1 VIPATPELTQPTR
14 ARRPWLLVIAIVA
27 VAGVGGVTGA
37 VLVIGGDPPTRQ
49 DLVAERG
56 AQVMPFDLEA
66 TTHHFEPTDFGG
78 VQRVVADDGADHR
91 QIELIRAHLRT
102 EVARFRTGDFGDP
115 ATIHG
120 HDMPGLAILEANAHT
135 LVITYRDLDDGAEVT
150 YRSSDPP
157 TIAALHDWFAAQRS
171 DHGAHAQT
179 G

>member
-1 VIPATPELTQPTR
+1 MIPATPEPTQPAR
-14 ARRPWLLVIAIVA
+14 AGRSWSLVIAIVA
-27 VAGVGGVTGA
+27 VVGVGGVTGA
-37 VLVIGGDPPTRQ
+37 ALVLRGDPPTRQ

-56 AQVMPFDLEA
+56 AQVMPFDLDA

-78 VQRVVADDGADHR
+78 VQRVVADDAADQP
-91 QIELIRAHLRT
+91 QIELIRAHLRA

-120 HDMPGLAILEANAHT
+120 HDMPGLAVLEANAHT
-135 LVITYRDLDDGAEVT
+135 LVITYRGLDDGAEVT
-150 YRSSDPP
+150 YRSSDPS
-157 TIAALHDWFAAQRS
+157 TIAELHDWFAAQLS